1 MKDKLK
7 LLGWVNWKQKHYFRI
22 ETNSH
27 SILFGAYRL
36 SKSSLKK
43 KLKAGKGKFLC
54 HFHFYNWKFVDGGIT
69 DSSYGNRISPATY
82 WKIVEWSK
90 SK

>member
-7 LLGWVNWKQKHYFRI
+7 SLGWTLYNQQKSFRI
-22 ETNSH
+22 QVNSH

-43 KLKAGKGKFLC
+43 KLKVGKGKFLC
-54 HFHFYNWKFVDGGIT
+54 HFCFYDWRFVDGGIT
-69 DSSYGNRISPATY
+69 DSSYGNRVSPATY
-82 WKIVEWSK
+82 KKIVKWSK